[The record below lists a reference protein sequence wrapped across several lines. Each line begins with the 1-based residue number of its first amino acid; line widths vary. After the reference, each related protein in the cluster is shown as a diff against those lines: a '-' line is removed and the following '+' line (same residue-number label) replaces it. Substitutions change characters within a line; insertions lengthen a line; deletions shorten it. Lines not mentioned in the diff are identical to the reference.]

1 MFLITSLLQVK
12 TFRFFMI
19 WTAFWDF
26 LEGESYANDVVLTQL
41 WKNAQILCI
50 KMHYFFFKVA

>member
-1 MFLITSLLQVK
+1 MFSITSLLQVK

-19 WTAFWDF
+19 WTAFLDF

-41 WKNAQILCI
+41 RKIAHIL
-50 KMHYFFFKVA
+50 